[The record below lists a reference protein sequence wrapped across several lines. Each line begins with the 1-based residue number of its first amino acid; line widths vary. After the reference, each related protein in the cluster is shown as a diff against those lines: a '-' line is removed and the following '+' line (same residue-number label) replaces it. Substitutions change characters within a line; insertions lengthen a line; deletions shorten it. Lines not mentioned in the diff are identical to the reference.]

1 MACTRYRLISLLG
14 TGLLLFSLQAC
25 SGPFL
30 APRVDASPGEQASRR
45 WPDLPRG
52 EGPAS
57 TADEQRP
64 HPAAPPAAAPAG
76 GEGGERERRGVSPP
90 VRSPGR
96 EQDGRSW
103 LFREGAE
110 DGGGPPA
117 SPWDRLRLD

>member
-30 APRVDASPGEQASRR
+30 APRVDVSPGEQASRASGAAWRAARRKPAGQDARR

-90 VRSPGR
+90 GRSPGR
-96 EQDGRSW
+96 E
-103 LFREGAE
+103 
-110 DGGGPPA
+110 P
-117 SPWDRLRLD
+117 DR